1 MNDMDDTL
9 NLAPLVHRDEVGET
23 TLIMQGDS
31 VPELLLPPTTPH
43 QSCDSVSSSH
53 RFLLVLLRALSA
65 WNV

>member
-9 NLAPLVHRDEVGET
+9 NFDPLVHRDEVGET
-23 TLIMQGDS
+23 TLILQDES
-31 VPELLLPPTTPH
+31 LPELLLPPIPPR
-43 QSCDSVSSSH
+43 QPCEPVSSSR

>member
-9 NLAPLVHRDEVGET
+9 DLGPQVQSDEVGET
-23 TLIMQGDS
+23 TLIVQGDS
-31 VPELLLPPTTPH
+31 LPEMVLPAILPRQPE
-43 QSCDSVSSSH
+43 QSIRSPR